1 MGKTARKGSV
11 FLLQDK
17 TYATKTWANIKGR
30 YYYFDKNGF
39 RRQGLFRYRN
49 GKTYYLGKKGAM
61 VTGWQ
66 KIRKHWYYFG
76 KNGAMKKASWIRTK
90 TGYAYV
96 DAKGKRVVS
105 SWVKVKGKK
114 YYIDEKGVKVTKSR
128 YIGNKAYYFDKKG
141 VYHKDKKIKERLINP
156 KGKMVALTF
165 DDGSGPYTD
174 RLLKCLKNNRAGS
187 DFLPG
192 WDEYRKLSGYDTAD
206 GEAGMRD
213 RKSHLGSCK
222 PFIFKRQFHTE

>member
-1 MGKTARKGSV
+1 
-11 FLLQDK
+11 
-17 TYATKTWANIKGR
+17 
-30 YYYFDKNGF
+30 
-39 RRQGLFRYRN
+39 
-49 GKTYYLGKKGAM
+49 M

-156 KGKMVALTF
+156 KGKTMV
-165 DDGSGPYTD
+165 
-174 RLLKCLKNNRAGS
+174 
-187 DFLPG
+187 
-192 WDEYRKLSGYDTAD
+192 
-206 GEAGMRD
+206 RD
-213 RKSHLGSCK
+213 LIPTVC
-222 PFIFKRQFHTE
+222 